1 MDRVWLCISRGWI
14 ALTLALLVGACGAAI
29 QHTPVPVRPL
39 PNFRLL
45 DPAGKS
51 FSRADVLR
59 GGLVMVVTA
68 PTYANKTA
76 QELWSEY
83 LTPLKPKN
91 SNLVFLEDMDATLFT
106 SMARSA
112 IKDRYK
118 PGQPVIILADERGD
132 VPRAL
137 GVVKGATVVFVYDQR
152 GSLVLSHTAGPTP
165 EAAKQIWQ
173 ALAGAVAGAH
183 PGARAER

>member
-1 MDRVWLCISRGWI
+1 MVRLWLYVSRGWFLI
-14 ALTLALLVGACGAAI
+14 LVALLLGACGAAI
-29 QHTPVPVRPL
+29 QHRPVPVRPL
-39 PNFRLL
+39 PNFQLL

-51 FSRADVLR
+51 FSRDDLLR

-76 QELWSEY
+76 QELWGEY

-112 IKDRYK
+112 IKERYE
-118 PGQPVIILADERGD
+118 PGQPVIILEDERGD

-137 GVVKGATVVFVYDQR
+137 GVVKGATVVFVYDHR

-173 ALAGAVAGAH
+173 ALEAALEGAH
-183 PGARAER
+183 PDAHAER